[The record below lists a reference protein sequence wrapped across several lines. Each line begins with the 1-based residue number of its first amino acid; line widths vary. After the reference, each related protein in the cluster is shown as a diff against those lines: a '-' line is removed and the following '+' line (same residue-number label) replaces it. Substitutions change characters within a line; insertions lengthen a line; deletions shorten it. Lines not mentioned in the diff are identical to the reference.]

1 VGLSSILNKK
11 LNIKVSP
18 TMKKM
23 FANRIKI
30 NSMLLILLSAVM
42 LVSACQNKNTEVN
55 RKATVEEFGKM
66 PDGTP
71 VQLYTLENAS
81 GMQVSITNYGGTV
94 TSIVVPDKE
103 GIMENVVLG
112 FDNLDDY
119 LAGTPYFGAIIG
131 RYGNRIGKATFS
143 LDGETYE
150 LNANDGDNHLHG
162 GNVGFDKVLWNAEI
176 GDNNTITFSYL
187 SEDGEEGYPGNLD
200 ITVVYTLTDAN
211 ELKIDYEA
219 VTDKATPVNLTNHS
233 YFNLSGDPE
242 SLILDHELMMDADGY
257 TPVDAGLIPTGEI
270 AEVEGTPFDFTEPYE
285 IGARIDDVEGGYD
298 HNWVLNESAEEMPVV
313 ATLHD
318 PQTGRFMEVLTTEPG
333 LQFYSGNF
341 LDGTLTGSDGSVYNK
356 HAALCLETQHFP
368 DSPNKPEFPS
378 TILNPGETYSTSTIY
393 RFSTK

>member
-1 VGLSSILNKK
+1 LNKK

>member
-1 VGLSSILNKK
+1 
-11 LNIKVSP
+11 
-18 TMKKM
+18 M